1 MVVSE
6 INFALNLSY
15 GDTAYLQ
22 DNWGNNTAL
31 QNAFYMQYVVNGIV
45 LPILAVFGV
54 LGNILTMIVLWR
66 REMHSTTILFLR
78 ALVLTDTGIIVVVAA
93 TVTPFTLSFFHAELG
108 YFKDVVY
115 PNVFTPVTYIVMVIQ
130 QCNVWITVSVSVERY
145 ISICHPF
152 KAAKICTKRRTWII
166 LFAICVISVIYN
178 IPRCFASRT
187 KSPCSPNDT
196 SLCYMLV
203 DTTFGKTTFYTKVY
217 MVWMY
222 AVLIYIIPLTLLAV
236 LNCLIIM
243 ELMRMR
249 ARRIGTNIQD
259 DNEANLSLVLVLI
272 VIVFICCQTPGLFSQ
287 FDFLFDPIVFLQWI
301 AFGNTLFVTN
311 SSVNFL
317 IYTAVGRRFR
327 KVLLKV
333 FKTIFGKSIF
343 SRSKNSGSSSDHELL
358 ETLRSQLYRDSEVTQ
373 INDIHRLE
381 KMKLTS

>member
-1 MVVSE
+1 
-6 INFALNLSY
+6 
-15 GDTAYLQ
+15 
-22 DNWGNNTAL
+22 
-31 QNAFYMQYVVNGIV
+31 
-45 LPILAVFGV
+45 
-54 LGNILTMIVLWR
+54 
-66 REMHSTTILFLR
+66 
-78 ALVLTDTGIIVVVAA
+78 
-93 TVTPFTLSFFHAELG
+93 
-108 YFKDVVY
+108 
-115 PNVFTPVTYIVMVIQ
+115 
-130 QCNVWITVSVSVERY
+130 
-145 ISICHPF
+145 
-152 KAAKICTKRRTWII
+152 
-166 LFAICVISVIYN
+166 
-178 IPRCFASRT
+178 
-187 KSPCSPNDT
+187 
-196 SLCYMLV
+196 
-203 DTTFGKTTFYTKVY
+203 
-217 MVWMY
+217 
-222 AVLIYIIPLTLLAV
+222 
-236 LNCLIIM
+236 
-243 ELMRMR
+243 MRMR